1 MQLCV
6 VGLSNIGKYMK
17 TISLIG
23 STGSIGRQVCS
34 VARRYPEKFHIQSL
48 VANTSSEVFLQQ
60 VREFRPTYAALVN
73 EEAGKRIADQI
84 PDGVT
89 FSYGEKAAEEA
100 IHYGDVAFV
109 AATGFAG
116 LKYSLKAIELRK
128 ALALANKETLVCG
141 GELVMRKVRENGVAL
156 MPVDSEHSALWQALG
171 FRLNAPFRRLI
182 ITASGG
188 PFYGYSEEELKKV
201 TPMSALKHP
210 TWQMGAKITI
220 DSATLLNKGFEVIEA
235 KWLYDAPLEKIRAVV
250 QPESII
256 HSMVEFDDGG
266 ILAQMSYPTMELPI
280 QLALTYPE
288 RLDCNLPSLDFEK
301 LGAIRFLPLER
312 EKFPCYDLALKAAE
326 LGDNYPCALNGAGE
340 VAVCAFLEER
350 ISFLEIAKTMDAA
363 LSKTERMKATD
374 YQALRATD
382 ERARALAQEY
392 VSRII
397 RN

>member
-1 MQLCV
+1 
-6 VGLSNIGKYMK
+6 MK

-34 VARRYPEKFHIQSL
+34 VVRRHADKFQIKSI
-48 VANTSSEVFLQQ
+48 VANSSAELFLAQ
-60 VREFRPTYAALVN
+60 VKEFMPEYAALAD
-73 EEAGKRIADQI
+73 EKAGREIAAQI
-84 PDGVT
+84 PAGVK
-89 FSYGEKAAEEA
+89 FGYGEKAAEEA
-100 IHYGDVAFV
+100 IAYGDVAFV

-116 LKYSLKAIELRK
+116 LKYSLKAIELK
-128 ALALANKETLVCG
+128 KDIALANKETLVCG
-141 GELVMRKVRENGVAL
+141 GELVMGKVQKAGIQM
-156 MPVDSEHSALWQALG
+156 MPVDSEHSALWQALN

-188 PFYGYSEEELKKV
+188 PFYAYTPEQLQKV

-235 KWLYDAPLEKIRAVV
+235 RWLYDAPLEKIHTVV

-288 RLDCNLPSLDFEK
+288 RLNCDLKPLDFET
-301 LGAIRFLPLER
+301 LGAIRFLPLDR
-312 EKFPCYDLALKAAE
+312 KRFPCYDLALTALE
-326 LGDNYPCALNGAGE
+326 MGDNYPCALNGAGE
-340 VAVCAFLEER
+340 IAVHAFLQER
-350 ISFLEIAKTMDAA
+350 ISFPEIAETMRAV
-363 LSKTERMKATD
+363 LGKTERMKADSYEVLKETD
-374 YQALRATD
+374 A
-382 ERARALAQEY
+382 RARAMAREL
-392 VSRII
+392 VK
-397 RN
+397 